1 MLVNKRLYRVSKW
14 GESIGEK
21 YNDFINGIWCTDNLD
36 CRNMNIQDAFENS
49 KCISGGIMD
58 ESIKECLI
66 FTFLDAVNYDLETDK
81 FIELSFEE
89 LLNFCEEVECIQ
101 YIKDG
106 VKE

>member
-21 YNDFINGIWCTDNLD
+21 YNDFINGIWCTDNFD
-36 CRNMNIQDAFENS
+36 CRNMNIQDAFDNS
-49 KCISGGIMD
+49 KRISGGIID

-66 FTFLDAVNYDLETDK
+66 FTFLDTVNYGVETDK

-89 LLNFCEEVECIQ
+89 LFNFCEEVECIQ